1 MQVIRAT
8 TEQSADRP
16 MLKDL
21 LFHSA
26 GSIIRVGRTRPLQPD
41 DAPDLPGFLEPRD
54 APAAFSKIDASHPW
68 RFIFGVFAATGA
80 PAKRIGLLVTTK
92 VLLAALSP
100 LLLHR
105 LLELL
110 PNVSEAPFALT
121 WQALPLAAFA
131 TALSLGLLGMVGA
144 VVQQHIYFTMLRGY
158 ATVVNGINNRV
169 MHHTLRLR
177 RSARSMMQTG
187 DLVNHLSSDTDAM
200 AEAMFFIP
208 EFMNTVLQ
216 TVVVVSL
223 LWYYLGIATLASLAM
238 LLLISPLTLLVS
250 RRFRRLDHHIMG
262 LRDTRVTLMSQ
273 ILQGIRVVKYHAWEN
288 SVASEVQDVRT
299 QEIATRIRIVKAD
312 AISNVIFVSTTTL
325 VGFAGFAA
333 FTATGGVL
341 DAPLIFACLALFAML
356 EEPFGM
362 ISHLLANLQHARV
375 ASSRLDAFFKAST
388 REIESTQVDHVAR
401 PVGLDAKGLVVRF
414 PDSEKPSLA
423 DIDLHI
429 PVGTSVALIGSVGG
443 GKSTLLRTLAGLHNL
458 EKGSISF
465 LAKDS
470 GLRPR
475 QGYVP
480 QEAFIMN
487 ATIRENI
494 LFGEAPDQDLLQ
506 RSINAC
512 ALARDLDIM
521 PSGLQTE
528 IGERG
533 VNLSGGQ
540 KQRISLAR
548 AAYYRPGIVFLDDP
562 LSAVDIDTE
571 EHLVREL
578 LFGEWANITRIIV
591 THRLRH
597 LAEFDIVVIV
607 ESGKIV
613 ASGTY
618 NEIQHN
624 PYMLRLLEA
633 QSEAEHGSTIERS
646 TGSSTSTAL
655 HGFIDEPQQEV
666 GRITEDEDRAT
677 GAVRF
682 GVYADYVRAMI
693 GSSWKAPFV
702 LLALIG
708 TTIGLTLL
716 PMAQMSWLGGW
727 TDSQSGQSHA
737 TSFWNAVLA
746 ILNVQYVSTPL
757 ALAIYG
763 GLGVLVLLAWYGERL
778 FWMYRAAKAGV
789 LIHNKALNGVL
800 NAPLRFFDSTPMG
813 RIVNRFAR
821 DVEGV
826 DDHLSWNFEQSIRS
840 LAQTLGALV
849 LILTIIPV
857 VVVVVAPVLAL
868 YYILQRDY
876 RKSARE
882 AKRLESISRSSRY
895 AHFKELV
902 TGLDVVH
909 GFGKESFMLNTY
921 FDILARYQRQYWC
934 SIMLNRWFSTRVPLI
949 SGGVSLAT
957 CIIIVTVAW
966 TGSIATGLAG
976 LVLTY
981 ALSFWGSLNW
991 TVRSFSEVES
1001 RMTSVERLL
1010 TYASIEPEPSTT
1022 STPVL
1027 ASNTQWPTQ
1036 GAITV
1041 NDLFVRYAPHL
1052 QHVLKGVSFSVEPAS
1067 TVGIIGRTGSGKS
1080 TLFQTLFR
1088 FVEPDSGSVLID
1100 EVDITTIPLETLRKN
1115 IAIIPQDPTLFIGT
1129 IRTNVDRF
1137 NTCTDAEVWDAL
1149 RRVQL
1154 AEVVRALPGELN
1166 ANVFEG
1172 GVNFSQGQRQLL
1184 CMARAI
1190 LTRARIIVL
1199 DEATASVDVATDALI
1214 QQTIR
1219 EEFQG
1224 VTVLIIAHR
1233 LDTLADADMIIE
1245 LSEGAIAS
1253 ITRR

>member
-1 MQVIRAT
+1 
-8 TEQSADRP
+8 

-26 GSIIRVGRTRPLQPD
+26 GSIIRVGKSRPLQPD
-41 DAPDLPGFLEPRD
+41 DAPCLPSYLEPRN
-54 APAAFSKIDASHPW
+54 APEAFSKIDASHPW
-68 RFIFGVFAATGA
+68 RFIFGVFKATGA

-110 PNVSEAPFALT
+110 PNVSDTPFALT

-131 TALSLGLLGMVGA
+131 TTLSLGLLGMVGA
-144 VVQQHIYFTMLRGY
+144 LVQQHIYFTMLRGY

-208 EFMNTVLQ
+208 EFMNSALQ
-216 TVVVVSL
+216 TIVVVCL
-223 LWYYLGIATLASLAM
+223 LWHYLGVATLASLAM
-238 LLLISPLTLLVS
+238 LLIISPLTIVAAH
-250 RRFRRLDHHIMG
+250 RFRKLDHQIMG

-273 ILQGIRVVKYHAWEN
+273 ILQGIRVVKYHAWER
-288 SVASEVQDVRT
+288 SVSDEVHGVRK
-299 QEIATRIRIVKAD
+299 QEIATRIRIVRTD
-312 AISNVIFVSTTTL
+312 ALSNVIFVSATTL
-325 VGFAGFAA
+325 VGFAGFY
-333 FTATGGVL
+333 TYTSLGGTL
-341 DAPLIFACLALFAML
+341 DAPLIFACLALFTML

-375 ASSRLDAFFKAST
+375 ASSRLNAFFQAST
-388 REIESTQVDHVAR
+388 REIETAQIDEAQH
-401 PVGLDAKGLVVRF
+401 PVGLEVKGLTMRF
-414 PDSEKPSLA
+414 PDAEKPALSN
-423 DIDLHI
+423 IDLSI
-429 PVGTSVALIGSVGG
+429 PQGASVALIGSVGG
-443 GKSTLLRTLAGLHNL
+443 GKSTLLRTLAGLHHA
-458 EKGSISF
+458 EHGSV
-465 LAKDS
+465 AHS
-470 GLRPR
+470 GVPTGVRPR

-480 QEAFIMN
+480 QEAFIIN

-494 LFGEAPDQDLLQ
+494 LFGEAADPEKLQ
-506 RSINAC
+506 RAIEAC
-512 ALARDLDIM
+512 ALTRDLGMM

-548 AAYYRPGIVFLDDP
+548 AACYRPGIVFLDDP
-562 LSAVDIDTE
+562 LSAVDVDTE
-571 EHLVREL
+571 EHLVSEL
-578 LFGEWANITRIIV
+578 LFGEWANITRIVV

-597 LAEFDIVVIV
+597 LQDFDIVVIV
-607 ESGKIV
+607 ENGQVV
-613 ASGTY
+613 ASGPY
-618 NEIQHN
+618 DAIKNN
-624 PYMLRLLEA
+624 PHMTRLFEA
-633 QSEAEHGSTIERS
+633 QTQAEVAHETGAQASSSLTRHTPHGY
-646 TGSSTSTAL
+646 A
-655 HGFIDEPQQEV
+655 DEPQQEV

-682 GVYADYVRAMI
+682 GVYLSYLRAMI
-693 GSSWKAPFV
+693 GTSWRAPFILV
-702 LLALIG
+702 ALIA
-708 TTIGLTLL
+708 TTVGLTLL
-716 PMAQMSWLGGW
+716 PMAQMSWLGSW
-727 TDSQSGQSHA
+727 TDARTHPGESGGFWLSLLQS
-737 TSFWNAVLA
+737 FDV
-746 ILNVQYVSTPL
+746 VVVSTHT
-757 ALAIYG
+757 ALVVYG
-763 GLGVLVLLAWYGERL
+763 LLGVLVLTAWYGERL

-789 LIHNKALNGVL
+789 LIHNKALSGVL
-800 NAPLRFFDSTPMG
+800 SAPLRFFDSTPMG
-813 RIVNRFAR
+813 RILNRFAR

-857 VVVVVAPVLAL
+857 VVVVVVPVLAL
-868 YYILQRDY
+868 YYVLQRDY

-882 AKRLESISRSSRY
+882 AKRLESISRSGRY

-909 GFGKESFMLNTY
+909 GFGKEQFMLNTY
-921 FDILARYQRQYWC
+921 YDILARYQRQYWC

-957 CIIIVTVAW
+957 CVIIVTVAW
-966 TGSIATGLAG
+966 TGSIPTGIAG

-1022 STPVL
+1022 STPIL
-1027 ASNTQWPTQ
+1027 ASNAQWPTQ
-1036 GAITV
+1036 GAITAD
-1041 NDLFVRYAPHL
+1041 NLFVRYAPHL
-1052 QHVLKGVSFSVEPAS
+1052 PHVLRGVSFSIEPAS

-1088 FVEPDSGSVLID
+1088 FVEPVGGRVLID
-1100 EVDITTIPLETLRKN
+1100 GVDITTIPLETLRKN

-1129 IRTNVDRF
+1129 IRANVDRF

-1154 AEVVRALPGELN
+1154 ADVVRALPGKLN

-1219 EEFQG
+1219 EEFQD

-1233 LDTLADADMIIE
+1233 LDTVADADMIIE
-1245 LSEGAIAS
+1245 LSEGTIAS

>member
-1 MQVIRAT
+1 MFR
-8 TEQSADRP
+8 
-16 MLKDL
+16 DL

-26 GSIIRVGRTRPLQPD
+26 GSIIRTGRTRPLQPD
-41 DAPDLPGFLEPRD
+41 DAPPLPGYLEPRE
-54 APAAFSKIDASHPW
+54 APEAFSRVDASHPW
-68 RFIFGVFAATGA
+68 RFIIGVFTATGA
-80 PAKRIGLLVTTK
+80 PAKRIGILVTTK

-110 PNVSEAPFALT
+110 PSVSNTPFALT
-121 WQALPLAAFA
+121 WQALPLAAFT
-131 TALSLGLLGMVGA
+131 TALLLGLLGMVGA
-144 VVQQHIYFTMLRGY
+144 IVQQHIYFTMLRGY

-169 MHHTLRLR
+169 MQHTLRLR

-208 EFMNTVLQ
+208 EFMNSALQ
-216 TVVVVSL
+216 TVVVISV
-223 LWYYLGIATLASLAM
+223 LWYYLGAATLASMAM
-238 LLLISPLTLLVS
+238 LFMISPLTVIVA
-250 RRFRRLDHHIMG
+250 RRFRKLDHHIME

-273 ILQGIRVVKYHAWEN
+273 ILQGIRVVKYHAWER
-288 SVASEVQDVRT
+288 SVTDEVQDVRSH
-299 QEIATRIRIVKAD
+299 EIATRIRIVKAD
-312 AISNVIFVSTTTL
+312 ALSNVIFVSTTTL
-325 VGFAGFAA
+325 VGFAGFVTYAA
-333 FTATGGVL
+333 LGGVL
-341 DAPLIFACLALFAML
+341 TAPLIFACLALFAML

-375 ASSRLDAFFKAST
+375 ASGRLHKFFQAAT
-388 REIESTQVDHVAR
+388 REGETSNIDTTGSPIGIDV
-401 PVGLDAKGLVVRF
+401 KGLTMRF
-414 PDSEKPSLA
+414 PDSDAPALSN
-423 DIDLHI
+423 IDLII
-429 PVGTSVALIGSVGG
+429 PQGASVALIGSVGG
-443 GKSTLLRTLAGLHNL
+443 GKSTLLRTLAGLHHA
-458 EKGSISF
+458 ERGSITH
-465 LAKDS
+465 S
-470 GLRPR
+470 GVPPGMRPR

-494 LFGEAPDQDLLQ
+494 LFGEEPDSENLQ
-506 RSINAC
+506 RAIQAC
-512 ALARDLDIM
+512 ALTRDLGMM

-562 LSAVDIDTE
+562 LSAVDGDTE
-571 EHLVREL
+571 EHLVRDL
-578 LFGEWANITRIIV
+578 LFGEWSNVTRVIV

-597 LAEFDIVVIV
+597 LSEFDIIIIV
-607 ESGKIV
+607 ENGKVV
-613 ASGTY
+613 ASGSY
-618 NEIQHN
+618 ADLQHN
-624 PYMLRLLEA
+624 PHMLHLLEA
-633 QSEAEHGSTIERS
+633 QANAE
-646 TGSSTSTAL
+646 SSAHIDRVPAESTAQNIL
-655 HGFIDEPQQEV
+655 HGFVDEPQQEV

-682 GVYADYVRAMI
+682 GVYLSYMRAMI
-693 GSSWKAPFV
+693 GTSWKAPFT
-702 LLALIG
+702 LAALIG

-727 TDSQSGQSHA
+727 TDVDNPSAHA
-737 TSFWNAVLA
+737 TGFWSSVLHM
-746 ILNVQYVSTPL
+746 LHVDHVPMHV
-757 ALAIYG
+757 ALAVYG
-763 GLGVLVLLAWYGERL
+763 MLGALVLVAWYGERL

-789 LIHNKALNGVL
+789 LIHNKALSGVL
-800 NAPLRFFDSTPMG
+800 SAPLRFFDSTPMG
-813 RIVNRFAR
+813 RILNRFAR

-840 LAQTLGALV
+840 LAQTVGALI

-857 VVVVVAPVLAL
+857 VIVVVVPVLAL
-868 YYILQRDY
+868 YYVLQRDY

-882 AKRLESISRSSRY
+882 AKRLESISRSGRY
-895 AHFKELV
+895 AHYKELV

-909 GFGKESFMLNTY
+909 GFGKESFMLTTY
-921 FDILARYQRQYWC
+921 YDILARYQRQYWC

-957 CIIIVTVAW
+957 CIIIVSVAW

-1010 TYASIEPEPSTT
+1010 TYASIEPEPAVTNM
-1022 STPVL
+1022 PVL
-1027 ASNTQWPTQ
+1027 NEQAQWPTQ
-1036 GAITV
+1036 GAITAEH
-1041 NDLFVRYAPHL
+1041 LSVRYAPHL
-1052 QHVLKGVSFSVEPAS
+1052 PLVLKDVSFTIDAAS
-1067 TVGIIGRTGSGKS
+1067 TVGIVGRTGSGKS

-1088 FVEPDSGSVLID
+1088 FVEPDGGRVCID
-1100 EVDITTIPLETLRKN
+1100 GVNITTIPLARLRKN

-1129 IRTNVDRF
+1129 IRANVDRF
-1137 NTCTDAEVWDAL
+1137 NTCSDAEVWDAL

-1154 AEVVRALPGELN
+1154 ADVVRALPGELH

-1219 EEFQG
+1219 EEFQD

-1233 LDTLADADMIIE
+1233 LDTVADADMIIE
-1245 LSEGAIAS
+1245 LSEGTIAS